1 MPKMVEQYF
10 ERIAKKQKIEKD
22 RMAKKQEL
30 LDKAREYYGFDVD
43 LKDPRYFNND
53 KLIVNDKKDKAAE
66 KKAAK
71 K

>member
-53 KLIVNDKKDKAAE
+53 KLIVNDKKDKASE